1 MVFKQNKRFSMK
13 FTPIEIASMFYL
25 EKKTRFQIA
34 AVLNIPIFYA
44 EKCIERFTE
53 QDVLELETDKKK
65 AVIKVTKR
73 FNEKRKQPLKAEAFI
88 PVKKPFERHF
98 GHKNECYWKNEMEY
112 GYTRTEMSTTE
123 LIAKFN

>member
-1 MVFKQNKRFSMK
+1 MK
-13 FTPIEIASMFYL
+13 VTPIEIASMFYL
-25 EKKTRFQIA
+25 EKKSKYQIS

-53 QDVLELETDKKK
+53 QDVLERFTEHDVLELETDKKK

-73 FNEKRKQPLKAEAFI
+73 FNAKRKQPLKVEAFI

-98 GHKNECYWKNEMEY
+98 GHKNEGYWQNEMDYGTSVSNKSVEY
-112 GYTRTEMSTTE
+112 
-123 LIAKFN
+123 LISKFN

>member
-1 MVFKQNKRFSMK
+1 MK
-13 FTPIEIASMFYL
+13 VTPIEIASMFYL

-73 FNEKRKQPLKAEAFI
+73 FNAKRKQPLKVEAFI

-98 GHKNECYWKNEMEY
+98 GHKNEGYWQNEMEY
-112 GYTRTEMSTTE
+112 GTSVSNKSVEY
-123 LIAKFN
+123 LIAKYN